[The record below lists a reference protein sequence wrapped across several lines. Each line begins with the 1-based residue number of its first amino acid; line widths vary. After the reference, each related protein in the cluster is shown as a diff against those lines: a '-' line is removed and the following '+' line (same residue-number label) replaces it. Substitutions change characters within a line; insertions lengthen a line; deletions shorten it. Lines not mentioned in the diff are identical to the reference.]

1 MMALPPTGP
10 VPLRAASNAART
22 SGADRVR
29 DAIALALVIGGV
41 ALLIIAH
48 LGNSRLATQPIV
60 VVKGQTAFSIWMR
73 YYYMGFAGVGAVIA
87 GVLVGFGSYIIHARR
102 VRRAAKGGEGSA

>member
-1 MMALPPTGP
+1 MTASPPAGSVPPGP
-10 VPLRAASNAART
+10 GSDAART

-48 LGNSRLATQPIV
+48 VGNSRLATQPIV
-60 VVKGQTAFSIWMR
+60 VAKGQTAFSIWMR

-102 VRRAAKGGEGSA
+102 VRRAARRGERPA